1 MTLQRNLT
9 SALALFS
16 VLGLAA
22 CDGIQAADESLSRVT
37 RLTDDQKARQRAAMR
52 GEVHRTNRPY
62 FGEAV
67 VVERGATKG
76 KPLPKRVEGA
86 RSFILTGKS
95 LGMAELAE
103 EISKQTGLTAQVK
116 TRYLTPDGSSLTVPV
131 GGRAALKYEGSL
143 SKALDQIAA
152 MLDIDWAY
160 DGKVITF
167 NRMVTRDYRVSLPTG
182 TTSMET
188 AIGGVNGGTRQVSMS
203 RKISEFSAWDD
214 LEALLNRA
222 APPPGDV
229 TISRSAGRVSVF
241 GPPSVQAAA
250 FKIVEDFEKTFAA
263 RIGLEVAVFFVD
275 ASKAD
280 DFGVGMSL
288 TNKLGNVTGSVT
300 GAGGLLSG
308 NGVTT
313 LSRGASSLSFKALAS
328 DSAVVDYRIGSTIAQ
343 SGVISPIILTR
354 AQNYVAKSTTTT
366 DNGTTSTSI
375 ETATV
380 DTGVSIH
387 ALPRLVGKNKIQ
399 LSLTLLQNDLTN
411 LESFNSGNSTVQ
423 LPTID
428 QRAIQND
435 SVLAPGETLVLSGY
449 EQESSSRSNSGT
461 GRAGFLGLGGSAKGS
476 KRKIKMVVMVRPAII
491 PLGRQ

>member
-1 MTLQRNLT
+1 MNLQRNLT
-9 SALALFS
+9 SAFALLS

-22 CDGIQAADESLSRVT
+22 CDGIQAADESLDRVM
-37 RLTDDQKARQRAAMR
+37 RLSADQKARQRAAMR
-52 GEVHRTNRPY
+52 GEVHRVNRPY
-62 FGEAV
+62 YGDAV

-76 KPLPKRVEGA
+76 KPLPKKAEGA
-86 RSFILTGKS
+86 RSFTLTGKKLS
-95 LGMAELAE
+95 IKALADE
-103 EISKQTGLTAQVK
+103 VTKQTGLTTQVK
-116 TRYLTPDGSSLTVPV
+116 TRYITPDGASLTVPIGSTV
-131 GGRAALKYEGSL
+131 ALKYEGSL
-143 SKALDQIAA
+143 SKALDKISA
-152 MLDIDWAY
+152 MLDIDWSY
-160 DGKVITF
+160 DGKLISF
-167 NRMVTRDYRVSLPTG
+167 NRMITKGYQVSLPAG
-182 TTSMET
+182 TSSMET
-188 AIGGVNGGTRQVSMS
+188 SIGGVNGGTRTVSMS
-203 RKISEFSAWDD
+203 RNIAEFSAWDD
-214 LEALLNRA
+214 LEALLKRA

-229 TISRSAGRVSVF
+229 TISRSAGRISVF
-241 GPPSVQAAA
+241 GPPSVQAKALSV
-250 FKIVEDFEKTFAA
+250 VEGFEKTFAA

-275 ASKAD
+275 SAKAD
-280 DFGVGMSL
+280 DFGVGMNL
-288 TNKLGNVTGSVT
+288 TNALGNVTGGLV
-300 GAGGLLSG
+300 GAGGVLSG

-313 LSRGASSLSFKALAS
+313 LSRGASSVSFKALAS

-380 DTGVSIH
+380 DTGISIH

-399 LSLTLLQNDLTN
+399 LSLTLLQNDLTS
-411 LESFNSGNSTVQ
+411 LESFDSGNSTVQ

-435 SVLAPGETLVLSGY
+435 SVLSPGETLVLSGY

-491 PLGRQ
+491 PLGR